1 MLGGPS
7 RAPRL
12 SVFEPAVA
20 AVVAP
25 ILLPLFSNPLMFL
38 KKPQIFFGEVG
49 SVGNFGSGGTLIFCG
64 LFVGDVTEIGLY
76 LLVVSLWY
84 WVEEDYGELLILVLR
99 YLF

>member
-25 ILLPLFSNPLMFL
+25 ILLPLFSNPLMF
-38 KKPQIFFGEVG
+38 FGEVG
-49 SVGNFGSGGTLIFCG
+49 RVGNFGSGGTLMFCG
-64 LFVGDVTEIGLY
+64 LFVGDVMEIGLY

-84 WVEEDYGELLILVLR
+84 WVEEDYGELLIFVLR